1 MAHVNS
7 SILSTLE
14 NGIQKVVLNKPAR
27 KNALSPQMYKEL
39 KMLLNESAENNKVLI
54 FVLTANGD
62 FFSSGN
68 DISAS
73 MESLSVSV
81 NIVKELIDAIIM
93 YPKLL
98 IAVVNGPAIGIATTI
113 LGIFDIVYASDKAYF
128 QTPFSSLGLVAE
140 GCSSYT
146 FPRLLGHSK
155 AGDMLYL
162 GYKMNAQEAKQHGLK
177 KVKRSKNLF
186 SLGHVTYPCCKPS
199 TVAISLSSSTPTFC
213 ASVCLLAPPISRPY
227 VIYKLF
233 IKQKIFYNAILVQII
248 AIETYPGIKN
258 AKVLPDPVLAA
269 PTKSLPSK
277 RGGIAFACISVIFV
291 KPISFIAFNV
301 FSHTFSFNTEKLV
314 SFVTSKPTAVPEE
327 HLLCSP
333 GLFQLLSLIHLYLYK
348 KQALIEINVIIFVTE
363 NQDKNK
369 NPLALIIDNFIYR
382 VLVKYVTILNRAILW
397 FISSKKVH
405 INMYPKRLS
414 SEIQMNVCK
423 CLTKW

>member
-162 GYKMNAQEAKQHGLK
+162 GYKMNAQEAKQHGL
-177 KVKRSKNLF
+177 VSEVYNHD
-186 SLGHVTYPCCKPS
+186 SLEEVWNYLNKIS
-199 TVAISLSSSTPTFC
+199 TLSSQSILATKRLV
-213 ASVCLLAPPISRPY
+213 SRWNKEILLKVNEEEIEELK
-227 VIYKLF
+227 KLF
-233 IKQKIFYNAILVQII
+233 
-248 AIETYPGIKN
+248 E
-258 AKVLPDPVLAA
+258 
-269 PTKSLPSK
+269 S
-277 RGGIAFACISVIFV
+277 
-291 KPISFIAFNV
+291 
-301 FSHTFSFNTEKLV
+301 
-314 SFVTSKPTAVPEE
+314 PE
-327 HLLCSP
+327 LIQRMLN
-333 GLFQLLSLIHLYLYK
+333 FLSR
-348 KQALIEINVIIFVTE
+348 
-363 NQDKNK
+363 KNK
-369 NPLALIIDNFIYR
+369 L
-382 VLVKYVTILNRAILW
+382 
-397 FISSKKVH
+397 
-405 INMYPKRLS
+405 
-414 SEIQMNVCK
+414 
-423 CLTKW
+423 

>member
-1 MAHVNS
+1 MTHVNS
-7 SILSTLE
+7 FILSTLE

-81 NIVKELIDAIIM
+81 DTIKELIDTIIM

-162 GYKMNAQEAKQHGLK
+162 GYKMNAQEAKQHGLVS
-177 KVKRSKNLF
+177 KVYNHD
-186 SLGHVTYPCCKPS
+186 SLEEVWNYLNKIS
-199 TVAISLSSSTPTFC
+199 TLSSQSILATKRLV
-213 ASVCLLAPPISRPY
+213 SRWNKEILLK
-227 VIYKLF
+227 VNEEEMEELKKLF
-233 IKQKIFYNAILVQII
+233 
-248 AIETYPGIKN
+248 E
-258 AKVLPDPVLAA
+258 
-269 PTKSLPSK
+269 S
-277 RGGIAFACISVIFV
+277 
-291 KPISFIAFNV
+291 
-301 FSHTFSFNTEKLV
+301 
-314 SFVTSKPTAVPEE
+314 PE
-327 HLLCSP
+327 LIQRMLN
-333 GLFQLLSLIHLYLYK
+333 FLSR
-348 KQALIEINVIIFVTE
+348 
-363 NQDKNK
+363 KNK
-369 NPLALIIDNFIYR
+369 L
-382 VLVKYVTILNRAILW
+382 
-397 FISSKKVH
+397 
-405 INMYPKRLS
+405 
-414 SEIQMNVCK
+414 
-423 CLTKW
+423 